1 MIYVLVFCTSDSY
14 YCLFFHA
21 LRVPMLFG
29 VATACA
35 YHYRVKQ
42 MCVEKT
48 SLDFLVIIQM
58 EKPLNLFHA

>member
-1 MIYVLVFCTSDSY
+1 
-14 YCLFFHA
+14 
-21 LRVPMLFG
+21 MLFG
-29 VATACA
+29 VAWLLATACA
-35 YHYRVKQ
+35 RYHRVKQ